1 MSLQKQLSDVRY
13 FVHLVRDAGYVK
25 TYIVSIASE
34 LPLCLKRR
42 ILKVFTEIGKSCDD
56 KIGTQMTP
64 FPHLNWK
71 MRVQVSSRLVSS
83 EAALQNIL
91 KACRGVFGVW
101 GQEQLEYF
109 SRFLDN
115 AWDVSSDIMKEVLDD
130 TKDDPGINILNYISV
145 NLGELL
151 VT

>member
-1 MSLQKQLSDVRY
+1 MSLEKQFSDVRY

-115 AWDVSSDIMKEVLDD
+115 AW
-130 TKDDPGINILNYISV
+130 
-145 NLGELL
+145 
-151 VT
+151 